1 MKLNMKDF
9 DGLYFT
15 PGEEDTDLTISYF
28 RFDDDRN
35 NATPVEGTD
44 TGDKYHIAFFKYNE
58 NDEFVFDDTF
68 EAIFSDPITYVK
80 TLAGLNLFGCILRK
94 TEKSQKWFDEY
105 VQTAVNVT
113 MGTKNA

>member
-15 PGEEDTDLTISYF
+15 PGDEETDLVISSF

-35 NATPVEGTD
+35 NAKPIGGND
-44 TGDKYHIAFFKYNE
+44 TGDKYHVAFFKYNE
-58 NDEFVFDDTF
+58 EENFVFDDTF

-80 TLAGLNLFGCILRK
+80 TLTGSNLFGCILRK

-113 MGTKNA
+113 MGAKHA